1 MRILYVHP
9 RAWIGEYAMLVKLR
23 DLGHDVC
30 ALEESR
36 ELDGRKRR
44 LDAYFRTPED
54 GIATLWFD
62 PRRGWER
69 LATWLPDRV
78 FRGAFDGRNLVH
90 RMWVITEAAR
100 RFGPEAIVCS
110 DGFIYAISA
119 AFLKRLGLL
128 RTRLISSYIG
138 GDIMDIPEG
147 DYGRRRTPLTNWM
160 IRASLP
166 GIDVMRAV
174 SPMLR
179 TVLLADGA
187 EPARVHVCPSH
198 LTADE
203 RVLAAIRSARPEI
216 RERVRRRHGI
226 PADAPIVVT
235 LSGNQKG
242 KGIQVLAEAWP
253 RVVAACPAAR
263 WLLCGH
269 DDPWLARGVWPV
281 IERGGLRNTVFP
293 TGRLESPST
302 YEHLAAAEINVNP
315 SLGEGLNM
323 VTVEA
328 AAVGTPTVTS
338 DAAGVAHWVDSFGA
352 GAVVKSADPSAL
364 ADAIIRMLSDPA
376 LCRQRAEAAV
386 AMAREFSI
394 DRIADELVAL
404 ASPELH

>member
-23 DLGHDVC
+23 ELGHDVC

-44 LDAYFRTPED
+44 LDACFRNPGD

-90 RMWVITEAAR
+90 RMWVIAEAAR
-100 RFGPEAIVCS
+100 RFGPEVIVCS
-110 DGFIYAISA
+110 DGFTYAISA

-138 GDIMDIPEG
+138 GDILDIPEA
-147 DYGRRRTPLTNWM
+147 DYGRRRTPMTSWM
-160 IRASLP
+160 IRASLG
-166 GIDVMRAV
+166 GIDVMRPV

-179 TVLLADGA
+179 DVLLADGA
-187 EPARVHVCPSH
+187 DPARVRVCPSH

-203 RVLAAIRSARPEI
+203 RVLEAIRSARSEI
-216 RERVRRRHGI
+216 RERVRMRHGV
-226 PADAPIVVT
+226 PPDSPLVVT

-242 KGIQVLAEAWP
+242 KGIQVLAGAWP
-253 RVVAACPAAR
+253 AIVSACPEAR

-269 DDPWLARGVWPV
+269 DDPWLARSVWPV
-281 IERGGLRNTVFP
+281 IERHGLRNTAYA
-293 TGRLESPST
+293 TGRLDSPAN

-328 AAVGTPTVTS
+328 AAVGTPSVTS
-338 DAAGVAHWVDSFGA
+338 DAAGIAHWVGSFGA
-352 GAVVKSADPSAL
+352 GVVVKSADPSAF
-364 ADAIIRMLSDPA
+364 ASAIIRALSDPVSCSRWA
-376 LCRQRAEAAV
+376 AAAV
-386 AMAREFSI
+386 TMAREFSI
-394 DRIADELVAL
+394 DRIAGEIVAL
-404 ASPELH
+404 ASPELN